1 MQAHIITNIAK
12 VVGRKNFTKNEYRY
26 IFNRLEHDNQEAT
39 INDTQEQKDKR
50 HSRFMWDMILHFMPD
65 DEQCQI
71 YLEKLPYYN
80 NL

>member
-50 HSRFMWDMILHFMPD
+50 HSRFM
-65 DEQCQI
+65 
-71 YLEKLPYYN
+71 
-80 NL
+80 